1 MARDSAAVPG
11 YGAPAVP
18 QRGASMIVSVRGGLV
33 TAALLAVAGCA
44 PGAPEPPPPPVPITL
59 SYPYLTETQ
68 SRLEG
73 FRALAERVASGYVEL
88 TILAPGEVAPGE
100 RRGIIHVASGII
112 VDPAGHILT
121 AAHIARGTDHYA
133 RVRLRDGRARAA
145 RILNVAPMRELALL
159 QMEPTPDL
167 RPAALA
173 AADNLARDDFV
184 MAIGSPSGKGG
195 VVSLGTVRLPDIRQ
209 RLDYNEWGFDHPIE
223 MKMEVE
229 SGHSGGP
236 VFDREG
242 RVVGMIAGYELGD
255 TTKTPYV
262 SPGIAYAVPVADMAR
277 YLRER
282 LGP

>member
-1 MARDSAAVPG
+1 
-11 YGAPAVP
+11 
-18 QRGASMIVSVRGGLV
+18 MIVSMRRGLV
-33 TAALLAVAGCA
+33 AAALLALAGCA
-44 PGAPEPPPPPVPITL
+44 GAPEPPPPPVPIVL
-59 SYPYLTETQ
+59 SYPYLTEEQ
-68 SRLEG
+68 ARLEG

-88 TILAPGEVAPGE
+88 TILAPGELAPGE
-100 RRGIIHVASGII
+100 RRGIIHVASGMI
-112 VDPAGHILT
+112 VDQAGHVLT

-133 RVRLRDGRARAA
+133 RVRLRDGRVRAA
-145 RILNVAPMRELALL
+145 RILAVAPMRELALL
-159 QMEPTPDL
+159 QMEPTPGL
-167 RPAALA
+167 EPVSLAPA
-173 AADNLARDDFV
+173 DSLARGDFV
-184 MAIGSPSGKGG
+184 MAVGSPGGKAG

-209 RLDYNEWGFDHPIE
+209 RLDYNEWGFDHAVE

-236 VFDREG
+236 VFDRQG

-277 YLRER
+277 YLKER